1 MSAPKPP
8 TNMTP
13 ERTAV
18 LALAMPLVQALAAEI
33 SKLPPACSGAG
44 SKRSWPQCV
53 TKKRSTKLP
62 IIEIRYPLM

>member
-1 MSAPKPP
+1 MSASKPP

-33 SKLPPACSGAG
+33 SKLPPDVQ
-44 SKRSWPQCV
+44 R
-53 TKKRSTKLP
+53 RR
-62 IIEIRYPLM
+62 IEKVLAAMCNKEKVH